1 MARPDD
7 FTLFAEYH
15 LGLLPDGQAQFS
27 NIGDL
32 ARRYGVG
39 VDEVKEWLAEHQIDA
54 ATADDTD
61 YDLPG
66 QHAEAQV
73 LAMLGDADKTLAFA
87 HQVYAEYRAR
97 LGHKRVRTFDDDDD
111 ANAKTV
117 ADRVEIS
124 DLPKRS

>member
-1 MARPDD
+1 MPRPDA
-7 FTLFAEYH
+7 FALFMQYH

-32 ARRYGVG
+32 ARRYGVA
-39 VDEVKEWLAEHQIDA
+39 VEEVNGWLAADRIDA

-73 LAMLGDADKTLAFA
+73 LAMLGDSAATLAFA
-87 HQVYAEYRAR
+87 RQVYDDYRAR
-97 LGHKRVRTFDDDDD
+97 LGHKRVRTFADDDD
-111 ANAKTV
+111 NAKTV
-117 ADRVEIS
+117 ADKVEIS
-124 DLPKRS
+124 DVPRKP

>member
-7 FTLFAEYH
+7 FTLFAQYH

-39 VDEVKEWLAEHQIDA
+39 VDEVKGWLAEHQIDA

-87 HQVYAEYRAR
+87 RQVYDEYRAR
-97 LGHKRVRTFDDDDD
+97 LGYKRVRTFADDDD
-111 ANAKTV
+111 AKTV
-117 ADRVEIS
+117 ADKVEIS